1 MYAIYLQVRMGRVQ
15 ENNYFFLHLTKLTV
29 VLLGHQLL
37 VSRFTGSHLFLLF
50 KAPSV
55 FVKTSTSP
63 IWEFRESS
71 DQGKSFG
78 KINEFA
84 AIAFEDALCRF
95 TLGSFL

>member
-1 MYAIYLQVRMGRVQ
+1 MYAKYLLVRMGRVQ

-37 VSRFTGSHLFLLF
+37 VSRFTGSHLFCLF

-95 TLGSFL
+95 TVRSFL

>member
-1 MYAIYLQVRMGRVQ
+1 MQ
-15 ENNYFFLHLTKLTV
+15 ENNYFFLYLTKLTV

-37 VSRFTGSHLFLLF
+37 VRRSIGSHLFTLF

-78 KINEFA
+78 KIDEFA

-95 TLGSFL
+95 TVGSFL

>member
-1 MYAIYLQVRMGRVQ
+1 MGRVQ

-29 VLLGHQLL
+29 VLLGYQLL
-37 VSRFTGSHLFLLF
+37 VNRSFGSHLFCLF
-50 KAPSV
+50 KALSV
-55 FVKTSTSP
+55 FVKTYPIP
-63 IWEFRESS
+63 IWEFRGSS

-78 KINEFA
+78 KIDEFA